1 MPLLL
6 TLLAILTLVALVA
19 WLKLET
25 FIAFVIISLGF
36 GLASG
41 LDVTRTVGAITR
53 GIGSTLGS
61 LVIILGFGA
70 MLGKLVGDSG
80 AAQRI
85 TSTLLRVFGT
95 THIQWALALAGFIVG
110 IPLFYTAGFVILVP
124 LVFTAVATT
133 RLPLLQV
140 AIPMLASLSVAHGYL
155 PPHPSPTAIAQQLHA
170 SLSFTL
176 IYGIIIAIPAIVIA
190 GPLFAR
196 TLKHRTAG
204 QPPAAFVQTPLPEDR
219 LPSLSTSIISALL
232 PLFLLAGSALIKP
245 LLPPVTGTAGAGGTL
260 ALIVDVL
267 GEPHIAMLL
276 SVLVA
281 VYLLGLRRG
290 HSVAAVMKQLEEGF
304 KSVST
309 ILLIVGGAGAFVSV
323 LNETGVSTY
332 IGQQIDALHAPP
344 LIVGWAIA
352 AVIRVCVGSATVAGL
367 TTVGIVLPLVAQH
380 PVSPE
385 LMVLAIGSG
394 SLMFSHLNDG
404 GFWIFKEYFDLSIR
418 DTLAT
423 WSVMETIVSIVGLV
437 GVLVL
442 DLFV

>member
-6 TLLAILTLVALVA
+6 TLLALLALIALVA

-25 FIAFVIISLGF
+25 FIAFVIVSLGF

-41 LDVTRTVGAITR
+41 LDVTRTVAAITR

-85 TSTLLRVFGT
+85 TAGFLRAFGT
-95 THIQWALALAGFIVG
+95 ARIQWAFAFAAFIVG

-124 LVFTAVATT
+124 IVFTALATT
-133 RLPLLQV
+133 KLPLLQL
-140 AIPMLASLSVAHGYL
+140 AIPVTAALSVAHGYL
-155 PPHPSPTAIAQQLHA
+155 PPHPAPTAIAQQLKA
-170 SLSFTL
+170 SLSLTL

-196 TLKHRTAG
+196 LLKRRTVGHAI
-204 QPPAAFVQTPLPEDR
+204 PAFTATTIPEEQLPG
-219 LPSLSTSIISALL
+219 LATSIVSALL

-245 LLPPVTGTAGAGGTL
+245 LLPVESAATVV
-260 ALIVDVL
+260 VDVL

-276 SVLVA
+276 SLLVA

-290 HSVAAVMKQLEEGF
+290 HSMSAVMRQLEDGF
-304 KSVST
+304 KGIAA
-309 ILLIVGGAGAFVSV
+309 ILLIIGGAGGFVSV
-323 LNETGVSTY
+323 LNETGVNTY
-332 IGQQIDALHAPP
+332 VGQQLDALQAPT
-344 LIVGWAIA
+344 LVVGWAIA
-352 AVIRVCVGSATVAGL
+352 AIIRVCVGSATVAGL

-404 GFWIFKEYFDLSIR
+404 GFWLFKEYFDLSIR

-423 WSVMETIVSIVGLV
+423 WSVMETIVSVVGLI

-442 DLFV
+442 DVFV

>member
-6 TLLAILTLVALVA
+6 TLLAILALVALVA

-25 FIAFVIISLGF
+25 FIAFVIVSLGF

-85 TSTLLRVFGT
+85 TATLLRVFGT
-95 THIQWALALAGFIVG
+95 ARIQWALALAGFIVG

-133 RLPLLQV
+133 KLPLLQV

-204 QPPAAFVQTPLPEDR
+204 QPPAAFMHKPLPEDQ
-219 LPSLSTSIISALL
+219 LPSLSTSIVSALL

-245 LLPPVTGTAGAGGTL
+245 LLPAEGAFRPLTL
-260 ALIVDVL
+260 AVDVL

-323 LNETGVSTY
+323 LNESGVSTY
-332 IGQQIDALHAPP
+332 IGQQIDALHAPT
-344 LIVGWAIA
+344 LVVGWAIA

-394 SLMFSHLNDG
+394 SLMFSHVNDG
-404 GFWIFKEYFDLSIR
+404 GFWIFKEYFDLSIK

-423 WSVMETIVSIVGLV
+423 WSVMETIVSIVGLI

>member
-6 TLLAILTLVALVA
+6 TLLAILTLVVLVA
-19 WLKLET
+19 WFKLET
-25 FIAFVIISLGF
+25 FIAFIIISLGVGF
-36 GLASG
+36 ASG
-41 LDVTRTVGAITR
+41 LDPARTMAAITR
-53 GIGSTLGS
+53 GIGATLGS

-85 TSTLLRVFGT
+85 TTALLGWFGPSR
-95 THIQWALALAGFIVG
+95 IQWALALAGFIVG
-110 IPLFYTAGFVILVP
+110 LPLFYTAGFVILVP

-133 RLPLLQV
+133 KLPLLQV

-170 SLSFTL
+170 SLSLTL
-176 IYGIIIAIPAIVIA
+176 VYGMIVAIPAIIIA

-196 TLKHRTAG
+196 TLKNRTAG
-204 QPPAAFVQTPLPEDR
+204 HAPAGFAAKTLPEDQ
-219 LPSLSTSIISALL
+219 LPSLGTSIISALL
-232 PLFLLAGSALIKP
+232 PVFLLASSAI
-245 LLPPVTGTAGAGGTL
+245 LLPILPDPHPARFVVTT
-260 ALIVDVL
+260 I

-276 SVLVA
+276 SLLVA
-281 VYLLGLRRG
+281 IYLLGLRRG
-290 HSVAAVMKQLEEGF
+290 QSMAAVMRQLEEGF
-304 KSVST
+304 KSVAM
-309 ILLIVGGAGAFVSV
+309 ILLIVAGAGAFMAV
-323 LNETGVSTY
+323 LNETGVSKY
-332 IGQQIDALHAPP
+332 IGEQLNALHAPP
-344 LIVGWAIA
+344 LVLGWGIA

-367 TTVGIVLPLVAQH
+367 TTVGIVLPLLAEHAVT
-380 PVSPE
+380 PE

-404 GFWIFKEYFDLSIR
+404 GFWIFKEYFDLSIK

-423 WSVMETIVSIVGLV
+423 WSVMETIVSIAGLV

-442 DLFV
+442 DWFV

>member
-6 TLLAILTLVALVA
+6 TLLAILALVALVA

-25 FIAFVIISLGF
+25 FIAFVIVSLAF

-41 LDVTRTVGAITR
+41 LDVTRTVAAITR

-85 TSTLLRVFGT
+85 TATLLRLFGT

-124 LVFTAVATT
+124 LVFTATATT

-176 IYGIIIAIPAIVIA
+176 IYGIIIAIPAIVLA

-196 TLKHRTAG
+196 TLTRRTAG
-204 QPPAAFVQTPLPEDR
+204 HAPPAFTTTPLPEEQ
-219 LPSLSTSIISALL
+219 LPSLTTSIVSALL

-245 LLPPVTGTAGAGGTL
+245 WLPAAGSGGAGGAVTTV
-260 ALIVDVL
+260 VDVL

-290 HSVAAVMKQLEEGF
+290 HSIPTVMRQLEEGF
-304 KSVST
+304 KGVST

-332 IGQQIDALHAPP
+332 IGQQIDSLHAPT
-344 LIVGWAIA
+344 LVVGWAIA
-352 AVIRVCVGSATVAGL
+352 AMIRVCVGSATVAGL

-380 PVSPE
+380 PVTPE

-394 SLMFSHLNDG
+394 SLMFSHVNDG
-404 GFWIFKEYFDLSIR
+404 GFWLFKEYFDLSIR

-423 WSVMETIVSIVGLV
+423 WSVMETIVSVVGLV